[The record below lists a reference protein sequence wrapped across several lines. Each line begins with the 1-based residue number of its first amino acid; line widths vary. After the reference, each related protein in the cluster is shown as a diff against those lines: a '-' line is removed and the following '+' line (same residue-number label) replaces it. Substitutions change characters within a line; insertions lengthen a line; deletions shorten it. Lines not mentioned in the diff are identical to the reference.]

1 MSRVFISRT
10 RVRFAA
16 VENICLGGAG
26 MTGFDE
32 HLFHEILHVFHVGR
46 VAAFGLEHVEHLIG
60 EVAGHGAI
68 GAALSLRRS
77 EDRLIYLG
85 DVKGDHSRIAFF
97 DEANHNL
104 CNLCIPCEA
113 WGILER
119 PGKDAATRLLWQ
131 LRGYKDKNTRDS
143 CLAAHVF
150 SMRGARVK
158 RHVYR
163 PEKKSLACRGEWV
176 KHRSEKN

>member
-1 MSRVFISRT
+1 
-10 RVRFAA
+10 
-16 VENICLGGAG
+16 

-32 HLFHEILHVFHVGR
+32 HLFHEILHVFDVGR

-85 DVKGDHSRIAFF
+85 DVKGNHSRIAFF

-104 CNLCIPCEA
+104 YNLCIPCEA

-150 SMRGARVK
+150 RCAEPG
-158 RHVYR
+158 
-163 PEKKSLACRGEWV
+163 
-176 KHRSEKN
+176 